1 MSTNVVNKDALDT
14 FSDGS
19 AKANHLLQR
28 MHTFKQD
35 SSTIDNEMRATEIK
49 LGFGTTMNKFS
60 KVDKDPSIEQNKS
73 NY

>member
-1 MSTNVVNKDALDT
+1 
-14 FSDGS
+14 
-19 AKANHLLQR
+19 